1 MLGILLPE
9 IFEGASSILI
19 VKAIDMIEALC
30 RTLLELWCF
39 QALREKC
46 IR

>member
-19 VKAIDMIEALC
+19 VKAVDMIEAFY
-30 RTLLELWCF
+30 RTFLKLWCP
-39 QALREKC
+39 QTLGEK
-46 IR
+46 